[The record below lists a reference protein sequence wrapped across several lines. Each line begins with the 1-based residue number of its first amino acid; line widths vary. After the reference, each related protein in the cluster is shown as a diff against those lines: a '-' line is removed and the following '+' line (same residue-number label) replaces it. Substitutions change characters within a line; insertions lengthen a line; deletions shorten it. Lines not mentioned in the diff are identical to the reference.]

1 MRNGLEPAWSQRFAW
16 KWVPHGQRAAG
27 LAMRRLSSIGG
38 RLWID
43 LERSDPYWPAQ
54 LAALAAILLYL
65 TLPNELTIGPT
76 WLIPALE
83 AALFIALLITTPGEE
98 APRTQVRQRLA
109 WGLVAVLVAA
119 TLLGLALLAHLV
131 VEEGTQAG
139 GGLLR
144 AAFVLW
150 ATIVLAFSLVYW
162 ELDRG
167 GPVAR
172 AQPNPTQPADFLFT
186 QNTAEGRELEPDWQ
200 PSFVDYLYLA
210 LTNSTAFGPTDT
222 MPLRGRAK
230 LTMGLQA
237 GAAMITV
244 GLLVASAIGNLQ

>member
-1 MRNGLEPAWSQRFAW
+1 
-16 KWVPHGQRAAG
+16 
-27 LAMRRLSSIGG
+27 MRRLTSIGR
-38 RLWID
+38 RLRID

-65 TLPNELTIGPT
+65 TLPNELIIGPT

-83 AALFIALLITTPGEE
+83 AALFIVLVIATPGEE
-98 APRTQVRQRLA
+98 PPRTQVRQRLA
-109 WGLVAVLVAA
+109 WALVGVLVAA
-119 TLLGLALLAHLV
+119 TLVGLGLLAHLV

-150 ATIVLAFSLVYW
+150 GTIVLAFSLVYW

-167 GPVAR
+167 GPDAR
-172 AQPNPTQPADFLFT
+172 ARPNPVQPADFLFT
-186 QNTAEGRELEPDWQ
+186 QHTAEGRELAPGWQ

-222 MPLRGRAK
+222 MPLRHRAK
-230 LTMGLQA
+230 LIMGLQA

-244 GLLVASAIGNLQ
+244 GLLVASAVGNLQ

>member
-1 MRNGLEPAWSQRFAW
+1 
-16 KWVPHGQRAAG
+16 
-27 LAMRRLSSIGG
+27 MRRLTSIGR
-38 RLWID
+38 RLRID

-65 TLPNELTIGPT
+65 TLPNELIIGPT

-83 AALFIALLITTPGEE
+83 AALFIVLVIATPGEE
-98 APRTQVRQRLA
+98 PPRTQVRQRLA
-109 WGLVAVLVAA
+109 WALVGVLVAA
-119 TLLGLALLAHLV
+119 TLVGLGLLAHLV

-150 ATIVLAFSLVYW
+150 GTIVLAFSLVYW

-167 GPVAR
+167 GPDAR
-172 AQPNPTQPADFLFT
+172 ARPNLVQSADFLFT
-186 QNTAEGRELEPDWQ
+186 QHTAEGRELAPGWQ

-222 MPLRGRAK
+222 MPLRHRAK
-230 LTMGLQA
+230 LIMGLQA

-244 GLLVASAIGNLQ
+244 GLLVASAVGNLQ